1 MNDTMSLLLATG
13 ILAVGGLGL
22 FMYKNSSEE
31 KGKSYDKKEENWFD
45 LSSFFANDKE
55 DDDYKNDYDIENENE
70 NEDED
75 EHEPEVYETKTRA
88 RGSKTKSVRKTTGS
102 KRRY

>member
-22 FMYKNSSEE
+22 FMYKSS
-31 KGKSYDKKEENWFD
+31 S
-45 LSSFFANDKE
+45 
-55 DDDYKNDYDIENENE
+55 DDKNDYSDSDGDNNEDSMFNFDLRSYFGNSKDDDEDDEYYENE
-70 NEDED
+70 
-75 EHEPEVYETKTRA
+75 EPEIYEPPKRS
-88 RGSKTKSVRKTTGS
+88 RGSKTKSVRKVSGT

>member
-22 FMYKNSSEE
+22 FMYKSGPDDNSNNE
-31 KGKSYDKKEENWFD
+31 KNNNMFD
-45 LSSFFANDKE
+45 LGSYFGNSNDGYANKYNE
-55 DDDYKNDYDIENENE
+55 DDYEYH
-70 NEDED
+70 DED
-75 EHEPEVYETKTRA
+75 EVEYPEDVIEVPKRS
-88 RGSKTKSVRKTTGS
+88 RGSKTKSTRKNSGT

>member
-31 KGKSYDKKEENWFD
+31 ETFLEEDKKNDESWFD
-45 LSSFFANDKE
+45 LRSFFGNSDEVSEE
-55 DDDYKNDYDIENENE
+55 DDDEL
-70 NEDED
+70 
-75 EHEPEVYETKTRA
+75 EVYETKTKS
-88 RGSKTKSVRKTTGS
+88 RGSKTKSVRKTGGT
-102 KRRY
+102 KRRYY

>member
-22 FMYKNSSEE
+22 FMYKSGS
-31 KGKSYDKKEENWFD
+31 D
-45 LSSFFANDKE
+45 DKE
-55 DDDYKNDYDIENENE
+55 PEEY
-70 NEDED
+70 
-75 EHEPEVYETKTRA
+75 EPPKRS
-88 RGSKTKSVRKTTGS
+88 RGSKTKSTRKSSGT

>member
-22 FMYKNSSEE
+22 FIYKNGSHDKSDNE
-31 KGKSYDKKEENWFD
+31 KDGDSLFDFD
-45 LSSFFANDKE
+45 LRSFFGNTNDE
-55 DDDYKNDYDIENENE
+55 DNDNDNDNENE
-70 NEDED
+70 YNNEE
-75 EHEPEVYETKTRA
+75 EPEVYETPKRS
-88 RGSKTKSVRKTTGS
+88 RGSKTKSVRKSAGS

>member
-22 FMYKNSSEE
+22 FMYKNGSEGE
-31 KGKSYDKKEENWFD
+31 IFEEDSNKKEENWFD
-45 LSSFFANDKE
+45 LRSFFGNSNDEE
-55 DDDYKNDYDIENENE
+55 DDQK
-70 NEDED
+70 EDED
-75 EHEPEVYETKTRA
+75 ELEVYETKTKT
-88 RGSKTKSVRKTTGS
+88 RGNKTKSVRKTGGT

>member
-22 FMYKNSSEE
+22 FMYKNNSDDNDSD
-31 KGKSYDKKEENWFD
+31 SNNDDKNSLFDFD
-45 LSSFFANDKE
+45 LRSFFGNSDK
-55 DDDYKNDYDIENENE
+55 D
-70 NEDED
+70 DED
-75 EHEPEVYETKTRA
+75 KNEYDDNYDTESEPEFYEPPKRT
-88 RGSKTKSVRKTTGS
+88 RGSKTKCNRKNVGT

>member
-22 FMYKNSSEE
+22 FMYKSDSHDKNDNE
-31 KGKSYDKKEENWFD
+31 KDEDSMFDFD
-45 LSSFFANDKE
+45 LRSFFGNSNDKE
-55 DDDYKNDYDIENENE
+55 DDDEEEY
-70 NEDED
+70 NEDE
-75 EHEPEVYETKTRA
+75 EPEVYEPPKRSK
-88 RGSKTKSVRKTTGS
+88 GSKTKSVRKISGT

>member
-31 KGKSYDKKEENWFD
+31 EFFLAEEENDKKDENWFD
-45 LSSFFANDKE
+45 LRSFFGNSDCDE
-55 DDDYKNDYDIENENE
+55 DDQKDD
-70 NEDED
+70 DED
-75 EHEPEVYETKTRA
+75 LDVYETKTKS
-88 RGSKTKSVRKTTGS
+88 RGSKTKSVRKTGGT

>member
-31 KGKSYDKKEENWFD
+31 ETFLEEEEDNNSKNDESWFD
-45 LSSFFANDKE
+45 LRSFFGNSDDKDDENDE
-55 DDDYKNDYDIENENE
+55 EL
-70 NEDED
+70 
-75 EHEPEVYETKTRA
+75 EVYETKTKS
-88 RGSKTKSVRKTTGS
+88 RGSKTKSVRKTGGT
-102 KRRY
+102 KRRYY

>member
-22 FMYKNSSEE
+22 FMYKNNSEGESFLSEE
-31 KGKSYDKKEENWFD
+31 ENGDNKDENWFD
-45 LSSFFANDKE
+45 LRSFFGNSDDHE
-55 DDDYKNDYDIENENE
+55 DHQKD
-70 NEDED
+70 
-75 EHEPEVYETKTRA
+75 HEELEVYETKTQR
-88 RGSKTKSVRKTTGS
+88 RGSKTKSVRKTGGT

>member
-1 MNDTMSLLLATG
+1 MSLLLATG

-22 FMYKNSSEE
+22 FMYKTGSDDKSNNEDSEE
-31 KGKSYDKKEENWFD
+31 SMFD
-45 LSSFFANDKE
+45 LRSYFGNS
-55 DDDYKNDYDIENENE
+55 

-75 EHEPEVYETKTRA
+75 DNDEDEEPEFYEPPKRS
-88 RGSKTKSVRKTTGS
+88 RGSKTKSVRKPTGT

>member
-22 FMYKNSSEE
+22 FMYKNTSEE
-31 KGKSYDKKEENWFD
+31 ESYEETSNDKNSENWFD
-45 LSSFFANDKE
+45 LRGVFRNS
-55 DDDYKNDYDIENENE
+55 

-75 EHEPEVYETKTRA
+75 EYDKEEEPEVYEPKTRA
-88 RGSKTKSVRKTTGS
+88 RGSKTKSVRKTTGT